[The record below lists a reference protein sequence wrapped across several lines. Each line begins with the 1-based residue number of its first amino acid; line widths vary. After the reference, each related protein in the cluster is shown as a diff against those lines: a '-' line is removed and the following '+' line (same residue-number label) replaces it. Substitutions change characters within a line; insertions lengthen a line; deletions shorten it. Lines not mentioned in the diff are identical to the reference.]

1 MRMRK
6 GEAVLEIRDGK
17 AVVVP
22 KRRGEDGSKMEKTIM
37 VSDRIEEEE
46 ETGAEVEV
54 GGGGGGA

>member
-6 GEAVLEIRDGK
+6 EEAVPEIRDGK

-22 KRRGEDGSKMEKTIM
+22 KRRGEDGSKMKKTIM
-37 VSDRIEEEE
+37 VSDRIKEE

-54 GGGGGGA
+54 GGGGA

>member
-1 MRMRK
+1 MRK
-6 GEAVLEIRDGK
+6 EEAVPEIRDGK

-22 KRRGEDGSKMEKTIM
+22 KRRGEDGSKMKKTIM

>member
-22 KRRGEDGSKMEKTIM
+22 KRRGEDGSKMKKTIM

>member
-1 MRMRK
+1 MP
-6 GEAVLEIRDGK
+6 EIRDGK

-22 KRRGEDGSKMEKTIM
+22 KRRGEDGSKMKKTIM